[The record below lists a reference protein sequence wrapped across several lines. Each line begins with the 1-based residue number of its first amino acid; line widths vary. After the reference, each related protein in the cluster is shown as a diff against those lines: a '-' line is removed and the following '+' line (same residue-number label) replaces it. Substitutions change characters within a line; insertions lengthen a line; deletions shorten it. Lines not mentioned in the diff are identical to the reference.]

1 MSSREFNTL
10 LLKRFPEIK
19 EDFESYVG
27 WQDGIDTGS
36 FLVVEDVFNKLLW
49 RSVETGKE
57 DLLEQ
62 IFNFAEAI
70 LSQGDEY
77 ACNVIVVGFLEAIKA
92 DERSSQVDAYLLPR
106 SKSEFDSIA
115 L

>member
-1 MSSREFNTL
+1 MDPREFNTL

-19 EDFESYVG
+19 EDFESYVS

-49 RSVETGKE
+49 RSVENGETE
-57 DLLEQ
+57 MTNR
-62 IFNFAEAI
+62 IFSFVEAV
-70 LSQGDEY
+70 LNQGDEY
-77 ACNVIVVGFLEAIKA
+77 ACNVIVVGLLEAIKS
-92 DERSSQVDAYLLPR
+92 DERSYKVVPYLLPR
-106 SKSEFDSIA
+106 SRDEYDSIS

>member
-36 FLVVEDVFNKLLW
+36 FLVVEDVFNKLL
-49 RSVETGKE
+49 
-57 DLLEQ
+57 
-62 IFNFAEAI
+62 
-70 LSQGDEY
+70 
-77 ACNVIVVGFLEAIKA
+77 
-92 DERSSQVDAYLLPR
+92 
-106 SKSEFDSIA
+106 
-115 L
+115 

>member
-1 MSSREFNTL
+1 MESREFNTL

-19 EDFESYVG
+19 EDFESYVI

-49 RSVETGKE
+49 RSIENGETE
-57 DLLEQ
+57 LVNR
-62 IFNFAEAI
+62 IFSFAEAI
-70 LSQGDEY
+70 LNQGDEY
-77 ACNVIVVGFLEAIKA
+77 ACNVIVVGFLEAIKSDGRS
-92 DERSSQVDAYLLPR
+92 DEIVPHLLPH
-106 SKSEFDSIA
+106 SKKAYDSIA